1 MKPHTLLILLLTL
14 TTILAASCGGK
25 VKRDD
30 GTEKEYSIF
39 NENLIAA
46 NKYLVKED
54 AERTAQ
60 YIKRRS
66 WKMTDGEGGIQYMI
80 CAHGNGD
87 SIAIRPTLSMD
98 YRVELLDGTICYDS
112 QTDGKKEL
120 TVGASEME
128 PGMTRTF
135 RRLCHGDSAVL
146 ILPPHYAKG
155 LIGDMDRIPPH
166 SVVVY
171 FVKID
176 D

>member
-1 MKPHTLLILLLTL
+1 M
-14 TTILAASCGGK
+14 TIVAACGSK

-39 NENLIAA
+39 NENLITA

-66 WKMTDGEGGIQYMI
+66 WNMTDGEGGIQYMV

-87 SIAIRPTLSMD
+87 SISIAPKIRMD

-112 QTDGKKEL
+112 QKDGKKEL

-155 LIGDMDRIPPH
+155 LIGDMDMIPPH

-171 FVKID
+171 FIRID
-176 D
+176 K

>member
-1 MKPHTLLILLLTL
+1 MTL
-14 TTILAASCGGK
+14 TFAAVSCGSK

-30 GTEKEYSIF
+30 ESQKEYSIF
-39 NENLIAA
+39 NENLITA

-66 WKMTDGEGGIQYMI
+66 WKMTEGDGGIKYMV
-80 CAHGNGD
+80 CDYGKGD
-87 SIAIRPTLSMD
+87 SITIDPKIVMD

-120 TVGASEME
+120 TVGASEMD
-128 PGMTRTF
+128 PGLTRTF
-135 RRLCHGDSAVL
+135 RNLCHGDSAVL

-155 LIGDMDRIPPH
+155 LIGDMDKIPPH

>member
-14 TTILAASCGGK
+14 TFAAASCGSK

-30 GTEKEYSIF
+30 ESQKEYSIF
-39 NENLIAA
+39 NENLITA

-66 WKMTDGEGGIQYMI
+66 WKMENGEGGIQYMI
-80 CAHGNGD
+80 CSHGEGD
-87 SIAIRPTLSMD
+87 SISKSPKLKMD

-135 RRLCHGDSAVL
+135 RNLCHGDSAVL

-155 LIGDMDRIPPH
+155 LIGDMDKIPPH

>member
-1 MKPHTLLILLLTL
+1 MKTPLLIYIAAALLC
-14 TTILAASCGGK
+14 ASCGSK

-30 GTEKEYSIF
+30 GSTMQYSIF
-39 NENLIAA
+39 NDKLITA

-66 WKMTDGEGGIQYMI
+66 WKMEDGEGGIKYMV
-80 CAHGNGD
+80 CAHGEGD
-87 SIAIRPTLSMD
+87 SISLSPKTTID

-112 QTDGKKEL
+112 QTDGQRDL

-155 LIGDMDRIPPH
+155 LIGDMDQIPPH
-166 SVVVY
+166 SVIVY
-171 FVKID
+171 FVRLH
-176 D
+176 

>member
-14 TTILAASCGGK
+14 TFAAASCGSK

-30 GTEKEYSIF
+30 ESQKEYSIF
-39 NENLIAA
+39 NENLITA

-66 WKMTDGEGGIQYMI
+66 WKMTEGDGGIKYMV
-80 CAHGNGD
+80 CDYGKGD
-87 SIAIRPTLSMD
+87 SITIDPKIVMD

-120 TVGASEME
+120 TVGASEMD
-128 PGMTRTF
+128 PGLTRTF
-135 RRLCHGDSAVL
+135 RNLCHGDSAVL

-155 LIGDMDRIPPH
+155 LIGDMDKIPPH

>member
-1 MKPHTLLILLLTL
+1 MKPHTLLILLLMMAMA
-14 TTILAASCGGK
+14 AASCGGK

-30 GTEKEYSIF
+30 STEQEYSIF
-39 NENLIAA
+39 NENLITA

-66 WKMTDGEGGIQYMI
+66 WKMTDGDGGIQYMV

-87 SIAIRPTLSMD
+87 SISTSPNIQMD

-112 QTDGKKEL
+112 EKDGKKEL

-146 ILPPHYAKG
+146 ILPPHFAKG

-171 FVKID
+171 FVRIND
-176 D
+176 

>member
-1 MKPHTLLILLLTL
+1 MKPHTLFILLLTL
-14 TTILAASCGGK
+14 IFAASCGSK

-39 NENLIAA
+39 NENLITA

-54 AERTAQ
+54 AEHIAQ
-60 YIKRRS
+60 YVKRRN
-66 WKMTDGEGGIQYMI
+66 WKMTEGDGGIQYMM
-80 CAHGNGD
+80 CDYGKGD
-87 SIAIRPTLSMD
+87 SISIAPKIVMD

-128 PGMTRTF
+128 PGMIHTF
-135 RRLCHGDSAVL
+135 RHLCHGDSAIL
-146 ILPPHYAKG
+146 ILPPHFAKG
-155 LIGDMDRIPPH
+155 LVGDMDKIPPH

-171 FVKID
+171 FVRIND
-176 D
+176 

>member
-1 MKPHTLLILLLTL
+1 MTFAT
-14 TTILAASCGGK
+14 SCGSK

-30 GTEKEYSIF
+30 GTQKEYSIF
-39 NENLIAA
+39 NENLITA

-54 AERTAQ
+54 AERMAQ

-80 CAHGNGD
+80 CAHGTGD
-87 SIAIRPTLSMD
+87 SISVQPKLLMD
-98 YRVELLDGTICYDS
+98 YRVELLDGTVCYDS

-120 TVGASEME
+120 TVGASEMDS
-128 PGMTRTF
+128 GMTRTF
-135 RRLCHGDSAVL
+135 RKMCHGDSAVL

>member
-14 TTILAASCGGK
+14 TTILAAACGGK

-54 AERTAQ
+54 TERTAQ

-66 WKMTDGEGGIQYMI
+66 WKMTDGEGGIQYRV
-80 CAHGNGD
+80 CAHGTGD

-112 QTDGKKEL
+112 QKDGKKEL